1 MCPYFRKNF
10 AVVVVAS
17 ALLTGCTGSVRT
29 GHMGK
34 VKVEHDSRSPGPET
48 ASAPIPDSTSLPPP
62 NKLGEKY
69 DADAEQTVSER
80 VLKAWRVA
88 TSHDKHGE
96 MTKDAW
102 DKQRKLD
109 EKESIAQ
116 LDVLEK
122 SFPSQSSILL
132 MKGQVY
138 EHFGNHEQ
146 AIKHYRESSNR
157 NLVNS
162 MSLFKLA
169 EEERKADHIDQAI
182 IDYRRLAEV
191 APGFPAGQVGLA
203 RCLLLKDPKS
213 AEAKKLI
220 KSVLEQ
226 NPDDKDA
233 AELMQKITG

>member
-10 AVVVVAS
+10 AALFLAS
-17 ALLTGCTGSVRT
+17 ALLTGCTSTVRT
-29 GHMGK
+29 GHMGQ
-34 VKVEHDSRSPGPET
+34 VQVEHDSRSPGPET
-48 ASAPIPDSTSLPPP
+48 TDTPIPDSKALPAP
-62 NKLGEKY
+62 NKLGERY

-96 MTKDAW
+96 MPKDAW

-169 EEERKADHIDQAI
+169 EEERKADHTDQAI
-182 IDYRRLAEV
+182 ADYRRLAEV

-203 RCLLLKDPKS
+203 RCLLTKDPKS
-213 AEAKKLI
+213 KEARTLI
-220 KSVLEQ
+220 KSALEQ
-226 NPDDKDA
+226 NPEDKEA
-233 AELMQKITG
+233 NELLKKIGG